1 MTWERLLLWFVNG
14 GFIPGMGNALVSF
27 SDIVLRMV
35 YLDRGVTINN
45 FASDND
51 FKSHDIDNTIGGLEN
66 VPGAR
71 WIRQKAKFLRAETD
85 DAAHLQLLNYEYR
98 LNESGADLSHAQ
110 YATVTIFIFEKKK
123 KTLFQRSYFG
133 AITKDGIPNG
143 WFGWWVAMRYTVLTR
158 DS

>member
-123 KTLFQRSYFG
+123 KKPYSNE
-133 AITKDGIPNG
+133 AI
-143 WFGWWVAMRYTVLTR
+143 LEL
-158 DS
+158 